1 MSLLKFSFLFFSR
14 EFACWSTFIMNALKF
29 SLKNSNIWFILVLV
43 LVYFFFLI
51 WVVIV
56 SLAFWLQYQEVLG
69 PVEILYFSRQSPC
82 LDLGH
87 KSWITFVGCSSND
100 SLISGG
106 FVVLLQVAWLCLV
119 FLELP
124 VSPADAAGRGRR
136 DLPRP
141 VLLMLV
147 GEGRGFSAFRY
158 KEHCWA
164 WSWLW
169 QDSPCQCG
177 EAIWCCWLDPS

>member
-1 MSLLKFSFLFFSR
+1 MIHFGVG
-14 EFACWSTFIMNALKF
+14 F
-29 SLKNSNIWFILVLV
+29 SLF
-43 LVYFFFLI
+43 FFFLI
-51 WVVIV
+51 RVVIV
-56 SLAFWLQYQEVLG
+56 SLVFWLQYQEVLG
-69 PVEILYFSRQSPC
+69 HTEILYFNRQSPC

-100 SLISGG
+100 SLISRG
-106 FVVLLQVAWLCLV
+106 FVVLFQIAWLVWCFWSSQWAL
-119 FLELP
+119 LMPLKG
-124 VSPADAAGRGRR
+124 ARR
-136 DLPRP
+136 DLLRP
-141 VLLMLV
+141 ALLMLV
-147 GEGRGFSAFRY
+147 SERRDFLAFRD